1 MGNGSLHCER
11 FRLTNGLEVVLHED
25 RRLPLVAV
33 DLWYSVGS
41 RDDPPGRTGFAHL
54 FEHLMFMGTPRVP
67 GDGFDRLLERH
78 GGANNASTSQDR
90 TAYTSW
96 GPRELLGVL
105 LWLEA
110 DRMRDLGRSLTQ
122 EGLDL
127 QRAVVRNERRQSYE
141 MRPYGQTWLVL
152 GSMIYPERHP
162 YRHPVIGS
170 HADLEAASLDDVRTF
185 CDNWY
190 VPGNAT
196 LCVAGDFNSAEVRDL
211 VEGLFSDIPNRPAP
225 QRSPLHTPSMFGR
238 VERTIE
244 DDVPAPGVVLAWPSP
259 PRFSPGDAEM
269 DLLGDLLAEGAASRL
284 EQALVH
290 RQTVAQD
297 VEASQVHGDL
307 ASEFVVEVTALP
319 GVEPGLI
326 EDAVRE
332 QIAILAKDG
341 PTPAELERLITL
353 TEADFIRSKQE
364 LLERTDD
371 INLYLSAL
379 GDPDR
384 MEWDLDRYKAVSVDS
399 MREAIGTVLDPDRYA
414 SLRIVPGEKSEA
426 EDGPVGRN
434 EPDEKRGDEAVLVV
448 PNHVIPSHPGRWAP
462 PVPAVHTRAA
472 RHEGW
477 HIRSDR
483 VALAVVSVIV
493 PMGAERDPVDQ
504 EGRCAL
510 LAEFMTEAAG
520 GRDAEELDAA
530 LDSIG
535 TELSVMPHR
544 GAVSISVS
552 TLTRHLDASFDIL
565 ADVLLRPE
573 FEADD
578 LERVREI
585 TLAEIAQR
593 AGRPEQ
599 VATLA
604 GIAHLLGHIPGQ
616 GHPVLGEAAAVES
629 MTRDTL
635 VKTHGELIAATGAA
649 RWVSAGAVDGERIA
663 DALAARFPIADP
675 VAAPDP
681 IYLPPPNG
689 EGPLQVLVVDRP
701 GSPQTSVRMLRRCPC
716 LGDDELPALDL
727 ANAVVGGTFLSRLNN
742 TLRERHG
749 FTYGAGSTV
758 WAGARS
764 GLWTAASNVDVDVTA
779 PAVEHFLRVLSGLS
793 GMPPTNEER
802 DRVLA
807 TERASRIR
815 AMENLTD
822 VVATLAP
829 WAEAGQ
835 SPEASSY
842 YLAAL
847 GSVTLDDMAMATRWM
862 TPTDGVLVLVGDADK
877 IVPDLRLVVPTPPT
891 VI

>member
-1 MGNGSLHCER
+1 MGDGSLHCER

-25 RRLPLVAV
+25 RQLPLVAV

-196 LCVAGDFNSAEVRDL
+196 LCVAGDFNSAEIRDL

-426 EDGPVGRN
+426 EDGPVGRD

-448 PNHVIPSHPGRWAP
+448 PNHVVPSHPGRWAP

-483 VALAVVSVIV
+483 VALA
-493 PMGAERDPVDQ
+493 GHHH
-504 EGRCAL
+504 GRL
-510 LAEFMTEAAG
+510 LPDAHESRRRAAG
-520 GRDAEELDAA
+520 V
-530 LDSIG
+530 G
-535 TELSVMPHR
+535 TENLP
-544 GAVSISVS
+544 
-552 TLTRHLDASFDIL
+552 
-565 ADVLLRPE
+565 
-573 FEADD
+573 
-578 LERVREI
+578 
-585 TLAEIAQR
+585 QR
-593 AGRPEQ
+593 
-599 VATLA
+599 
-604 GIAHLLGHIPGQ
+604 
-616 GHPVLGEAAAVES
+616 
-629 MTRDTL
+629 
-635 VKTHGELIAATGAA
+635 
-649 RWVSAGAVDGERIA
+649 
-663 DALAARFPIADP
+663 
-675 VAAPDP
+675 
-681 IYLPPPNG
+681 
-689 EGPLQVLVVDRP
+689 
-701 GSPQTSVRMLRRCPC
+701 
-716 LGDDELPALDL
+716 
-727 ANAVVGGTFLSRLNN
+727 
-742 TLRERHG
+742 
-749 FTYGAGSTV
+749 
-758 WAGARS
+758 
-764 GLWTAASNVDVDVTA
+764 
-779 PAVEHFLRVLSGLS
+779 
-793 GMPPTNEER
+793 
-802 DRVLA
+802 
-807 TERASRIR
+807 
-815 AMENLTD
+815 
-822 VVATLAP
+822 
-829 WAEAGQ
+829 
-835 SPEASSY
+835 
-842 YLAAL
+842 
-847 GSVTLDDMAMATRWM
+847 
-862 TPTDGVLVLVGDADK
+862 
-877 IVPDLRLVVPTPPT
+877 
-891 VI
+891 